1 MREYF
6 EELEQQVLSPLA
18 IKSIATKGR
27 KFSEPLDLTRTC
39 FQRDRD
45 RIIHSKSF
53 RRLKHKTQVFIST
66 EKDHVRSRLTHSIE
80 VSQISRHMSRLLRL
94 NEDLTEA
101 IALAHDLGHPPFGHA
116 GEETLNDLMSS
127 NNGFEHNRQSLR
139 IVELL
144 ESKYPNF
151 PGLNLSYEVLRGIQK
166 HRTPFDQP
174 AIDPSDTYLSLEAQ
188 IVNIADEI
196 TYTAHDVDDAIRA
209 NILSDTDL
217 VKNVSIWREYSN
229 EICSEYT
236 NLTDKQYV
244 YLMNSKL
251 ITNQIRNAISN
262 SKQNIQRSGVSSL
275 KDLESLANKDLI
287 MFSLEFRA
295 GIDELREYLFSH
307 YYSNHEIYRSNKKG
321 QLIIR
326 QLFLALSSDFKLIP
340 KEYYAEMS
348 IDSKERII
356 CDYISG
362 MTDSFAL
369 SEYQQLF
376 S

>member
-6 EELEQQVLSPLA
+6 EELEQQILSPFA
-18 IKSIATKGR
+18 VKSIASKGR
-27 KFSEPLDLTRTC
+27 QYPEPLDVTRTC

-116 GEETLNDLMSS
+116 GEETLNELMGK
-127 NNGFEHNRQSLR
+127 NNGFEHNLQSLR

-144 ESKYPNF
+144 ESKYPTF
-151 PGLNLSYEVLRGIQK
+151 PGLNLSYEVRRGIQK
-166 HRTPFDQP
+166 HPLSKDQKKQKSK
-174 AIDPSDTYLSLEAQ
+174 PSFQSLEAH

-209 NILSDTDL
+209 GIITDELL
-217 VKNVSIWREYSN
+217 VKNVSIWRSYSNQVLSEYSN
-229 EICSEYT
+229 LSD
-236 NLTDKQYV
+236 NQYL

-251 ITNQIRNAISN
+251 ITNQIRNTIQTSKENILKSN
-262 SKQNIQRSGVSSL
+262 MSSFQ
-275 KDLESLANKDLI
+275 DLETLNSRELVK
-287 MFSLEFRA
+287 FSDDFRSD
-295 GIDELREYLFSH
+295 IDQLRSFLFDH
-307 YYSNHEIYRSNKKG
+307 YYSNHQIYRSNKKG
-321 QLIIR
+321 QLIIQ
-326 QLFLALSSDFKLIP
+326 QLFSALLSDFKLIP
-340 KEYYAEMS
+340 KEYYE
-348 IDSKERII
+348 DLEENSKERII

>member
-18 IKSIATKGR
+18 VKSIASKGR
-27 KFSEPLDLTRTC
+27 KYSESLDLTRTC

-45 RIIHSKSF
+45 RIIHSKAF
-53 RRLKHKTQVFIST
+53 RRLKHKTQVFTST

-116 GEETLNDLMSS
+116 GESALNELMVNSL
-127 NNGFEHNRQSLR
+127 GFEHNDQSLR
-139 IVELL
+139 IVEFL
-144 ESKYPNF
+144 ESKYPAF
-151 PGLNLSYEVLRGIQK
+151 PGLNLSFEVLSGIQK
-166 HRTPFDQP
+166 HQKLVNSKQRF
-174 AIDPSDTYLSLEAQ
+174 YSLEAQ

-196 TYTAHDVDDAIRA
+196 TYNAHDVDDAIQA
-209 NILSDTDL
+209 KILSDENL
-217 VKNVSIWREYSN
+217 VKNVSIWRKFSNEILSEYSN
-229 EICSEYT
+229 LSE
-236 NLTDKQYV
+236 KQYL

-251 ITNQIRNAISN
+251 ITNQIRNAIDT
-262 SKQNIQRSGVSSL
+262 SKQNIQKSGVSSMGEF
-275 KDLESLANKDLI
+275 ESLKSGTFI
-287 MFSLEFRA
+287 MFSADFKQE
-295 GIDELREYLFSH
+295 IEELRSYLFNN

-321 QLIIR
+321 QMIIN
-326 QLFLALSSDFKLIP
+326 QLFSALTNDFKLIP
-340 KEYYAEMS
+340 KEYYSNME
-348 IDSKERII
+348 IESKERVI

-369 SEYQQLF
+369 SEYQHLF

>member
-6 EELEQQVLSPLA
+6 EELEQQIYSPLA
-18 IKSIATKGR
+18 VKSQQSKGR
-27 KFSEPLDLTRTC
+27 AHHESLDASRTC

-45 RIIHSKSF
+45 RIIHSKAF

-66 EKDHVRSRLTHSIE
+66 ERDHVRSRLTHSIE
-80 VSQISRHMSRLLRL
+80 VSQISRHMARLLRL

-116 GEETLNDLMSS
+116 GEDALNELMA
-127 NNGFEHNRQSLR
+127 NDDGFEHNQQSLR

-151 PGLNLSYEVLRGIQK
+151 SGLNLSYEVRCGIQK
-166 HRTPFDQP
+166 HKTPFDHP
-174 AIDPSDTYLSLEAQ
+174 KDHHAEPFVSLEAQ
-188 IVNIADEI
+188 VVNVADEI
-196 TYTAHDVDDAIRA
+196 TYTAHDVDDAIQS
-209 NILSDTDL
+209 NILLEEDL
-217 VKNVSIWREYSN
+217 VKNVQLWRDYSN
-229 EICSEYT
+229 EILSEHA
-236 NLTDKQYV
+236 NLSDKQYL

-251 ITNQIRNAISN
+251 ITNQIQNAIET
-262 SKQNIQRSGVSSL
+262 SKTIIARSGVNSL
-275 KDLESLANKDLI
+275 SDLQQLENKNLI
-287 MFSLEFRA
+287 AFSPEFRDA
-295 GIDELREYLFSH
+295 INQLREYLFDH
-307 YYSNHEIYRSNKKG
+307 YYSNHSIYRSNKKG
-321 QLIIR
+321 QLIIK
-326 QLFLALSSDFKLIP
+326 QLFSALSSDFKLIP
-340 KEYYAEMS
+340 KTYYNDRGIE
-348 IDSKERII
+348 SKPRVI